1 MICWAQLASSTSGT
15 TKQPSQPP
23 NISSKLYK
31 AKIAQPV
38 KCVFKMQI
46 AHTEIQEKNI
56 FIIVINNN
64 RNKASFNSM
73 QGLMHFPNARIY

>member
-15 TKQPSQPP
+15 TKQPSQLP

-46 AHTEIQEKNI
+46 AHTEIQEKI
-56 FIIVINNN
+56 YLSLLLTIIEIKPVLIAC
-64 RNKASFNSM
+64 RV
-73 QGLMHFPNARIY
+73 